1 MSSNYGLSA
10 RTEEVI
16 SAQRSRLHRQDGEIA
31 SLQLEVE
38 DLESQVERIGRG
50 LWDVLATTA
59 VAADANPGEITNL
72 SRLQTALGMYELWCR
87 VVDGDQ
93 HG

>member
-31 SLQLEVE
+31 SLQLDVE
-38 DLESQVERIGRG
+38 DLERMVERIGRG

-59 VAADANPGEITNL
+59 VAADANPCEVTLL
-72 SRLQTALGMYELWCR
+72 SRFQTALGMYEVWAA

-93 HG
+93 P